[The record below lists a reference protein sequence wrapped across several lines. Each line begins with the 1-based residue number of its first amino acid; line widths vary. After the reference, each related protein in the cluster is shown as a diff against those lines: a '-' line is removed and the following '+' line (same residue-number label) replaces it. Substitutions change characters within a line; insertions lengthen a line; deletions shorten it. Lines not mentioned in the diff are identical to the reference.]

1 MRVSINLATKPFV
14 NLRPFLATAGLFGG
28 LVVVVTAFTLLLGVN
43 HWNEYAEARAK
54 MNDLETKRLS
64 LYAEQRKLVE
74 ELSRPQPHALLE
86 RKLFLD
92 DLIRQRQLSWIEL
105 FFDLQEHM
113 PERVRIV
120 SLSPTLRDDGGLLL
134 EMRVAAGSAADL
146 ISFLSKLEEGSQF
159 QNVVL
164 RNQQEGP
171 RGSSDGVLGE
181 VGATY
186 SPRRGQS
193 P

>member
-1 MRVSINLATKPFV
+1 MRVSVNLATKPFV
-14 NLRPFLATAGLFGG
+14 NLRPFLIMTGLFGG
-28 LVVVVTAFTLLLGVN
+28 LVVVATALTLFLGIS

-54 MNDLETKRLS
+54 LNNLETKRLG
-64 LYAEQRKLVE
+64 LYAEQRTLVE

-92 DLIRQRQLSWIEL
+92 DLILQRQLSWIEL

-120 SLSPTLRDDGGLLL
+120 SLSPTLREDGGLLL
-134 EMRVAAGSAADL
+134 EMRVGAGSPADL

-159 QNVVL
+159 QNVIL
-164 RNQQEGP
+164 RNQQDGP
-171 RGSSDGVLGE
+171 RGSSDGVLAE
-181 VGATY
+181 VSTTY
-186 SPRRGQS
+186 SPRRGES